1 MISGNQMQ
9 NKTTVQPQDYDITTL
24 IPQRPPM
31 IMVDRL
37 VSCDERS
44 ATGMIIVRESNIF
57 VHNGRLQEAGII
69 EFMAQTAAAYT
80 GYKNKTTAK
89 PVAEGYIGAVK
100 NTSIH
105 ALPMLNTVI
114 YADITIENEIV
125 GYTIITGKVRTD
137 ADVIAM
143 CEIRIL
149 TGND

>member
-1 MISGNQMQ
+1 MN
-9 NKTTVQPQDYDITTL
+9 PQDYDITAL
-24 IPQRPPM
+24 VPQRPPM

-37 VSCDERS
+37 ISCDEKS
-44 ATGMIIVRESNIF
+44 ATGMMKVRESNVF

-69 EFMAQTAAAYT
+69 ELMAQTAAAFT

-100 NTSIH
+100 NLSVH
-105 ALPMLNTVI
+105 VLPPLNSVI
-114 YADITIENEIV
+114 YADITVENEIV
-125 GYTIITGKVRTD
+125 GYTIIQGKVRTD

-149 TGND
+149 TGSD